1 MGVMWSVHAM
11 AELQT
16 SGLRM
21 HWQDWTLTGVVIA
34 IVAMFALYTHRFIK
48 GVADF
53 MAGGRCAG
61 RYLICNARSQ
71 ASSGVPSMTGAFE
84 KLLVAGFTLSWWES
98 ILLPGLLF
106 VGATG
111 FVLYRYR
118 ETRALTLGQFFEMRY
133 SRRFRLL
140 AGAMG
145 FIAGICNYGIF
156 PAISARFFVFFL
168 GLPMKTAIFGHLVP
182 TYALVAALYLS
193 CALGLAM
200 LGGQVTLTVADCVS
214 GLLTHLVYL
223 IIIVTLLC
231 MMSWPAV
238 NEVLASNPP
247 GYSLIDPFDQWKAPD
262 FNFWFVAI
270 YYVLSIYNSIS
281 WQSQHGFNSA
291 ARTAHEGRMGMIL
304 LNWRLYAK
312 SVFLIMLVICAMTF
326 IRHPMYKAQ
335 AAPVIDAVSKIDR
348 GHSQSVY
355 PIGSAEWL
363 NDENVSRDQKQM
375 LTPIA
380 LSFMLPIGIKGLFC
394 AILIMGL
401 MADDAGHMH
410 SWGSIFIQDV
420 VMPLRRESLP
430 PKKHVRWLRM
440 ALAGVAV
447 WAFMF
452 SLLFSQKVPIL
463 FWWQITQSIFCAG
476 VGIAIIGGLYWK
488 KGTTAA
494 AWAALGVGSALSGS
508 GILLLY
514 YWGEF
519 VALCVRLGV
528 VGSVGEMPRA
538 FPFNFMWVSLA
549 AAAVSVVVYA
559 GVSVATSRKDF
570 DLNAMLH
577 RDVRARAKRT
587 GRRSVIKRVGE
598 FLGFD
603 EDFTFWDRVVTG
615 GLFAW
620 ALVWL
625 VISVG
630 GSVWNSAWDW
640 PTSWWLNYWKVA
652 GIAIP
657 IVVAAG
663 TFVWFGIGSAVDI
676 RDFFRTLR
684 TTKRNALDDG
694 SVDAEK
700 GVTGMR
706 EEAQAKPEGDV
717 VSSHDY

>member
-1 MGVMWSVHAM
+1 MGVMWSVHAL

-21 HWQDWTLTGVVIA
+21 HWLDWTLTGAVIA
-34 IVAMFALYTHRFIK
+34 IVAIFAIYTHRFIK

-98 ILLPGLLF
+98 ILLPGLLL

-133 SRRFRLL
+133 SRKFRLL
-140 AGAMG
+140 AGALA
-145 FIAGICNYGIF
+145 FCAGICNYGIF
-156 PAISARFFVFFL
+156 PAISSRFFVYFL
-168 GLPMKTAIFGHLVP
+168 GLPVNVALFGHSVP
-182 TYALVAALYLS
+182 TYVLVAALYLS

-200 LGGQVTLTVADCVS
+200 LGGQVTLTVADCVG

-231 MMSWPAV
+231 IMNWPAV
-238 NEVLASNPP
+238 NEVLAANPP

-270 YYVLSIYNSIS
+270 YFALNIYNSIS

-304 LNWRLYAK
+304 VSWRLYAK
-312 SVFLIMLVICAMTF
+312 AVMLIMLVICAMTF
-326 IRHPMYKAQ
+326 IRHPMYKDQ
-335 AAPVIDAVSKIDR
+335 AAPVIQAVSQIHHKATADT
-348 GHSQSVY
+348 Y
-355 PIGSAEWL
+355 AIGSADWI
-363 NDENVSRDQKQM
+363 NDENVPRIQKQM

-380 LSFMLPIGIKGLFC
+380 LSFMLPVGIKGLFC

-420 VMPLRRESLP
+420 VMPLRGESLP
-430 PKKHVRWLRM
+430 PRRHVMLLRC
-440 ALAGVAV
+440 ALAGVAA

-463 FWWQITQSIFCAG
+463 FWWQITESIFCAG

-488 KGTTAA
+488 KGTTPA
-494 AWAALGVGSALSGS
+494 AWAALIVGSLLSAS

-514 YWGEF
+514 YWGAF
-519 VALCVRLGV
+519 VSLCVKLGFAA
-528 VGSVGEMPRA
+528 SAAEMPPG
-538 FPFNFMWVSLA
+538 FPLNFMWVSLA
-549 AAAVSVVVYA
+549 AAAVSVLVYV
-559 GVSVATSRKDF
+559 GVSLATSKKDF

-577 RDVRARAKRT
+577 RNVEVRPRQKERKSLLKRL
-587 GRRSVIKRVGE
+587 GE
-598 FLGFD
+598 LLGFD
-603 EDFTFWDRVVTG
+603 EDFTFWDKVVTG

-620 ALVWL
+620 SILWL
-625 VISVG
+625 VIAVG
-630 GSVWNSAWDW
+630 GSVWNSAADW
-640 PTSWWLNYWKVA
+640 PVSWWLNYWKVA

-657 IVVAAG
+657 IVVAAV
-663 TFVWFGIGSAVDI
+663 TFIWFGIGSIVDI
-676 RDFFRTLR
+676 KDFFRTLR

-694 SVDAEK
+694 SVDRGKAAAPRE
-700 GVTGMR
+700 VSGMT
-706 EEAQAKPEGDV
+706 AEGDV